1 VPSNARLTFHTGLV
15 WAMGLVLAAYVT
27 GLALHGIG
35 LGPVW
40 KGWFGTVVH
49 FWLATLTSWLPVALC
64 CLVIF
69 RVGFRRL
76 EVLLASAAMTA
87 YASGFI
93 FIVWS
98 QATTGSV
105 PFPSVGDGVYLL
117 FFPLMMAA
125 LVATVRHHVR
135 ALALSAWLDCAV
147 GSLGAAAVLAVV
159 LSPVLDSALT
169 GSPSLATV
177 VALAYPMG
185 DLLLVAAVAGIAALG
200 DVRLGRRW
208 GLLIAGLMVF
218 AATDVV
224 YALQVTNGTYVVG
237 MPLDAGWA
245 VGPAL
250 LAMWVDGAT
259 QGKQPVRHEARPATD
274 GMALTVSTA
283 ATVAGLGVL
292 VLGTQMPLS
301 KLAVTL
307 AGVTLLAAV
316 ARSQLAFRLLARMA
330 NLRRLD
336 AATDELT
343 GLSNRRALYAEGHTR
358 LAEPQC
364 RRQALLMLDLDK
376 FKEVNDNL
384 GHHAGDQLLFQVA
397 ARLRA
402 NLCDGDFLARLGG
415 DEFAMLL
422 DDAGRHEAVN
432 AAVKARA
439 ALDEPFVLG
448 DATLYIQVTVGIA
461 MFPDD
466 TDDAPSLRTLLHKAD
481 IAMYKAKTSSEGHYV
496 YSSTDDADA
505 DGDGRLRTVQ
515 ELLAAMNSDQLVL
528 HYQPKVDLATGDVHS
543 VEALVRWD
551 HPTRG
556 LLHPDA
562 FLGLVEESGLM
573 PSLNRVTLALALDQ
587 IANWQT
593 HGRQLAVAINL
604 SASSLVDSDLPAQI
618 ASMLAARGISPGALQ
633 LEITEEFLMVDRD
646 RSRNILTRLREGGV
660 QISVDDFGT
669 GYSSLSYLRD
679 LPIDE
684 LKLDRSFVL
693 PMAEDARAAALV
705 ASTID
710 LAHSLGLRIVAEDVE
725 TLVAFTEL
733 TRLGCDQAQGF
744 FISRPVPAVELD
756 HWLSNRIAVGQ
767 STDVPG
773 PLRSVALG

>member
-1 VPSNARLTFHTGLV
+1 MPSNRLATFHTGLM

-40 KGWFGTVVH
+40 TSWFGTLVH
-49 FWLATLTSWLPVALC
+49 YWLAMLTSWLPVAVC
-64 CLVIF
+64 CLAIY
-69 RVGFRRL
+69 RVGFRRP
-76 EVLLASAAMTA
+76 EMLLAAAATTA
-87 YASGFI
+87 YASAFI

-98 QATTGSV
+98 QVTTGSV

-125 LVATVRHHVR
+125 LVVTVHHHVR
-135 ALALSAWLDCAV
+135 VLAVSAWLDCAV
-147 GSLGAAAVLAVV
+147 ASLGASAVLAVV
-159 LSPVLDSALT
+159 LSPVLDSALK
-169 GSPSLATV
+169 GSPSMATV

-185 DLLLVAAVAGIAALG
+185 DVLLVAAAAGIATLG
-200 DVRLGRRW
+200 DVRLGSRW

-218 AATDVV
+218 AATDMV
-224 YALQVTNGTYVVG
+224 YALQVTKGTYAVG
-237 MPLDAGWA
+237 MPVDAGWA

-250 LAMWVDGAT
+250 MAMWVDGAT
-259 QGKQPVRHEARPATD
+259 QDKHSVTHEARPAAG

-292 VLGTQMPLS
+292 ILGTQMPLS

-307 AGVTLLAAV
+307 AGVTLLAAA
-316 ARSQLAFRLLARMA
+316 ARSQMAFRLLARMA

-358 LAEPQC
+358 LAAPQC

-376 FKEVNDNL
+376 FKEVNDSL
-384 GHHAGDQLLFQVA
+384 GHHTGDQLLIQVA
-397 ARLRA
+397 ARLRG
-402 NLCDGDFLARLGG
+402 NLCDQDFLARLGG

-422 DDAGRHEAVN
+422 DDASHDEAVN

-439 ALDEPFVLG
+439 ALDQPFAL
-448 DATLYIQVTVGIA
+448 DDTTLYIQASVGIA

-466 TDDAPSLRTLLHKAD
+466 TDDHPSLKTLLHKAD
-481 IAMYKAKTSSEGHYV
+481 IAMYKAKTSGVGHYV
-496 YSSTDDADA
+496 YSGTDNA
-505 DGDGRLRTVQ
+505 DGDGRPRTVD
-515 ELLAAMNSDQLVL
+515 ELLTAMSSDQLVL

-543 VEALVRWD
+543 VEALVRWV

-556 LLHPDA
+556 LLYPDA

-573 PSLNRVTLALALDQ
+573 PSLNRVMLAMALDQ
-587 IANWQT
+587 IANWQK
-593 HGRQLAVAINL
+593 HGRQLTVAVNL
-604 SASSLVDSDLPAQI
+604 AASSLVDYDLPVQV
-618 ASMLAARGISPGALQ
+618 ASMLAARGVSPGALQ

-646 RSRNILTRLREGGV
+646 RSRNILNRLRDGGV
-660 QISVDDFGT
+660 QISIDDFGA
-669 GYSSLSYLRD
+669 GYGSLSYLRN

-684 LKLDRSFVL
+684 LKLDRSFIF
-693 PMAEDARAAALV
+693 PMAEDARAASVV

-710 LAHSLGLRIVAEDVE
+710 LAHSLGLRIVAEGVE
-725 TLVAFTEL
+725 TKVAFTEL

-744 FISRPVPAVELD
+744 FISKPVSAAELD
-756 HWLSNRIAVGQ
+756 HWLSNRSAGGQ
-767 STDVPG
+767 PTDVPD
-773 PLRSVALG
+773 PLPSAALG

>member
-1 VPSNARLTFHTGLV
+1 
-15 WAMGLVLAAYVT
+15 MGLVLVAYVT

-40 KGWFGTVVH
+40 KGWFSTLVH
-49 FWLATLTSWLPVALC
+49 YWLAMLTSWLPVAVC
-64 CLVIF
+64 CLAIY

-76 EVLLASAAMTA
+76 EMLLASAAMTA

-98 QATTGSV
+98 QVTTGSV

-125 LVATVRHHVR
+125 LIVTVRHHVR
-135 ALALSAWLDCAV
+135 ALAVSAWLDCAV

-159 LSPVLDSALT
+159 LSPVLGSALK
-169 GSPSLATV
+169 GSPSMATV

-185 DLLLVAAVAGIAALG
+185 DLLLVAAVAGIATLG
-200 DVRLGRRW
+200 DVRLGSRW

-224 YALQVTNGTYVVG
+224 YALQVTKGTYMVG

-250 LAMWVDGAT
+250 VAMWVDGFT
-259 QGKQPVRHEARPATD
+259 QDGQPVTHGTRQATA
-274 GMALTVSTA
+274 GMALTVSTI

-292 VLGTQMPLS
+292 IVGSQTPVS
-301 KLAVTL
+301 KLAVAL
-307 AGVTLLAAV
+307 AGVALLAAA
-316 ARSQLAFRLLARMA
+316 ARSQMAFRLLVRMA
-330 NLRRLD
+330 NLRRHD

-358 LAEPQC
+358 LAEPHC

-376 FKEVNDNL
+376 FKEVNDSL
-384 GHHAGDQLLFQVA
+384 GHHTGDQLLFQVA
-397 ARLRA
+397 ARLRE
-402 NLCDGDFLARLGG
+402 NLREGDFLSRLGG

-422 DDAGRHEAVN
+422 DDAGHDEAVN
-432 AAVKARA
+432 AAVKVRA
-439 ALDEPFVLG
+439 ALDEPFALG
-448 DATLYIQVTVGIA
+448 DATLYIRASVGIA

-466 TDDAPSLRTLLHKAD
+466 TDDDPSLRTLLRKAD
-481 IAMYKAKTSSEGHYV
+481 IAMYKAKASGVGHYV
-496 YSSTDDADA
+496 YSGTDNAE
-505 DGDGRLRTVQ
+505 GDGRLRTAE
-515 ELLAAMNSDQLVL
+515 ELLTAMSGDQLVL

-556 LLHPDA
+556 LLYPDA

-573 PSLNRVTLALALDQ
+573 PSLNRVMLAMALDQ
-587 IANWQT
+587 IANWHK
-593 HGRQLAVAINL
+593 HGRQLTVAVNL
-604 SASSLVDSDLPAQI
+604 SASSLVDSDLPAQV
-618 ASMLAARGISPGALQ
+618 ASMLAARGVSPGALQ

-646 RSRNILTRLREGGV
+646 RSLNILNRLRDAGV

-669 GYSSLSYLRD
+669 GDCSLSYLRN

-684 LKLDRSFVL
+684 LKLDRSFTF
-693 PMAEDARAAALV
+693 PMAEDARAASVV
-705 ASTID
+705 ASIID
-710 LAHSLGLRIVAEDVE
+710 LAHSLGLRVVAEGLE
-725 TLVAFTEL
+725 THVAFTEL

-744 FISRPVPAVELD
+744 FISKPVPVAELD
-756 HWLSNRIAVGQ
+756 HWLSNRSVVDQ
-767 STDVPG
+767 YTDVPG
-773 PLRSVALG
+773 PIPSGALG